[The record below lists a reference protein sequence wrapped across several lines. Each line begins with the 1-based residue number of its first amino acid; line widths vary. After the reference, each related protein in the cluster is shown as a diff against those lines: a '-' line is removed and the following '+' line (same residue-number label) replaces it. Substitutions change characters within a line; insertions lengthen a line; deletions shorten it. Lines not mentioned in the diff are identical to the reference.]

1 MGLPGHVNGGSK
13 LKEDN
18 AGEESSVAGD
28 CSTPKGQ
35 KFRVPEMLS
44 CPPAPMKPQFC
55 SNRKKSSQIAFYAPP
70 EIELF
75 FYSAFRNHF
84 T

>member
-1 MGLPGHVNGGSK
+1 MGLPGGGNSGSK
-13 LKEDN
+13 RKEN
-18 AGEESSVAGD
+18 TAGEDSSVASG

-35 KFRVPEMLS
+35 KFRLPEMLS
-44 CPPAPMKPQFC
+44 CPPAPMKPKFC
-55 SNRKKSSQIAFYAPP
+55 SKRKKSSQIAFYAPP